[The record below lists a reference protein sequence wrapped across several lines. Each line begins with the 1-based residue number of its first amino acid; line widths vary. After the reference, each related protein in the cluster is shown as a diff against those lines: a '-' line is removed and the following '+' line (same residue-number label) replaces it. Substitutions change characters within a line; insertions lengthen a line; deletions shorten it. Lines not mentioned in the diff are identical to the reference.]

1 MTRIE
6 LGGAAAPAAGRLM
19 VAGSS
24 DEAMRSADRL
34 EIPDELPD
42 LERGPEDPTAI
53 RTVLIGTT
61 GVLIAA
67 CGSCCGRGSGCI
79 TCAGGAVFF
88 SSGSSLIS
96 GRLAWVE
103 DESDRRSPFWKLL
116 CRPPLGWLVV
126 LRRTTLLRAGAGLVS
141 RLRIGEDGRDDGN
154 CALPARAGRLISR
167 GRMLSLAGSFSSG
180 TEDVDAFIALRL
192 VITREAGRTGGEDWR
207 TGGEDWRTGGGDGWR
222 TGGEVWRTGGED
234 GRRGRPEVL
243 WAGGPA
249 AAWPSPRRALVRALS
264 FMGTGISSSE
274 LSFKVE
280 YCWGCE
286 LDSLLTGGAAT
297 ALPAGCDSLRLS

>member
-24 DEAMRSADRL
+24 DKAMRSADRL

-53 RTVLIGTT
+53 RTVLTGTT
-61 GVLIAA
+61 GVLISA

-79 TCAGGAVFF
+79 TWTGGAAVFF
-88 SSGSSLIS
+88 SSGRSLIS
-96 GRLAWVE
+96 GRFAWVE
-103 DESDRRSPFWKLL
+103 DESDRRSPFWKLH

-126 LRRTTLLRAGAGLVS
+126 LRRTTLLRAGGGLVS
-141 RLRIGEDGRDDGN
+141 RLRTGEDGRDDGN
-154 CALPARAGRLISR
+154 CPLPARAGRLISR

-192 VITREAGRTGGEDWR
+192 VITREAGRAGGEDWRTGGEGWRTGGEGWRTGGEDWR
-207 TGGEDWRTGGGDGWR
+207 TGGED
-222 TGGEVWRTGGED
+222 
-234 GRRGRPEVL
+234 GRRGRAGVL

-249 AAWPSPRRALVRALS
+249 AAWPSPSRALVRALS

-280 YCWGCE
+280 YCCGCE
-286 LDSLLTGGAAT
+286 LDSLLTGAAT

>member
-6 LGGAAAPAAGRLM
+6 LGGAAAPAAGRLT

-61 GVLIAA
+61 GVLISA
-67 CGSCCGRGSGCI
+67 CGSCCGTGSGCI
-79 TCAGGAVFF
+79 TWAGGAAAFF

-141 RLRIGEDGRDDGN
+141 RLRTGDDGRDDGN

-167 GRMLSLAGSFSSG
+167 GRTLSLAGSFSSG

-207 TGGEDWRTGGGDGWR
+207 TGGED
-222 TGGEVWRTGGED
+222 
-234 GRRGRPEVL
+234 GRRGRAEVL
-243 WAGGPA
+243 RAGGPA

-286 LDSLLTGGAAT
+286 LDSLLTGAAT

>member
-6 LGGAAAPAAGRLM
+6 LGGAAAPAAGRLT

-61 GVLIAA
+61 GVLISA
-67 CGSCCGRGSGCI
+67 CGSCCGTGSGCI
-79 TCAGGAVFF
+79 TWAGGAAVFF

-141 RLRIGEDGRDDGN
+141 RLRTGDDGRDDGN

-167 GRMLSLAGSFSSG
+167 GRTLSLAGSFSSG

-207 TGGEDWRTGGGDGWR
+207 TGGED
-222 TGGEVWRTGGED
+222 
-234 GRRGRPEVL
+234 GRRGRAEVL

-286 LDSLLTGGAAT
+286 LDSLLTGAAT